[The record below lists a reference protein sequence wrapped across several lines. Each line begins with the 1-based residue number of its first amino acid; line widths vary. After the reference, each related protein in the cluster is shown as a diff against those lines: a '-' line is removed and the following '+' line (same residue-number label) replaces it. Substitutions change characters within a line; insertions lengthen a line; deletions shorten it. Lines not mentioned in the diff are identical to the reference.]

1 MAKDNSVDLS
11 LDLTLSLPQQ
21 DVTKPQ
27 RSWVGV
33 GRDAVEALGRLP
45 WVVHR
50 ERWTSSS
57 PPQRQTIDRGTSP
70 RLTPDA
76 GQRFSRGRSAWPDV
90 FRALARQG
98 EHPAKEFT
106 VASTRVTAPRPR
118 RPLADPSFRIL
129 HPPRAMQ
136 PATVCCS
143 QLRLSQST
151 HTPDLQRMAPQFE
164 VLVADFSPT
173 HRPLF
178 QRMFMTRFELA
189 FPRKGRRLNR
199 VRLARTPFRGA
210 DLQRTYIYV
219 SSHSSAAFLAC
230 QSQPASLP
238 SPHL

>member
-1 MAKDNSVDLS
+1 MSSGSKESR
-11 LDLTLSLPQQ
+11 
-21 DVTKPQ
+21 
-27 RSWVGV
+27 RS
-33 GRDAVEALGRLP
+33 
-45 WVVHR
+45 
-50 ERWTSSS
+50 
-57 PPQRQTIDRGTSP
+57 
-70 RLTPDA
+70 
-76 GQRFSRGRSAWPDV
+76 SRSV